1 MKRSLR
7 RPVIAPEAAPAFD
20 LSSLIDVS
28 FLLLIYFLATST
40 LQPKEVDLGMKVG
53 GDGHYEVDL
62 LTIDIN
68 SQGEVQI
75 AGEVVENSASNSEL
89 RSLSERLA
97 FYRTTTELIGQK
109 PVVVVNAADST
120 RCQRF
125 VDVLNCVA
133 GQRIENVTL
142 ANFTPQ

>member
-1 MKRSLR
+1 MKRPPR
-7 RPVIAPEAAPAFD
+7 RSSIAAEAAPAFD

-53 GDGHYEVDL
+53 GDGQYEIDL

-68 SQGEVQI
+68 PQGEVII
-75 AGEVVENSASNSEL
+75 AGEVVEDSSPKSEL
-89 RSLSERLA
+89 LELSDRLA
-97 FYRTTTELIGQK
+97 FYKTTSELMGQK
-109 PVVVVNAADST
+109 PVVVVSAADTT

-133 GQRIENVTL
+133 GQRIEDVTL
-142 ANFTPQ
+142 AGFTR

>member
-1 MKRSLR
+1 MSPSPRRSC
-7 RPVIAPEAAPAFD
+7 IAPEAVPAFD

-40 LQPKEVDLGMKVG
+40 LQPKEVDLGMKNG
-53 GDGHYEVDL
+53 GEGSYEIDL
-62 LTIDIN
+62 LTIDITP
-68 SQGEVQI
+68 QGEVKI
-75 AGEVVENSASNSEL
+75 AGDLIEDSAPKSEL
-89 RSLSERLA
+89 LELTDRLA
-97 FYRTTTELIGQK
+97 FYKTTTELMGQK
-109 PVVVVNAADST
+109 PVVVVNAADTT

-142 ANFTPQ
+142 ANFTR